1 MPVPGLNNGQRS
13 DKAIASAVGAQ
24 FHPGEGPTVPPG
36 GEGGEGEG
44 EGSSRAQGEGE
55 AAAHLET
62 LLMRNVLSP
71 IANFI
76 AAPDLSRAQGIT
88 GTKLQ
93 YLGTLRLQFLKSQ

>member
-1 MPVPGLNNGQRS
+1 MPGPGLNNGQRS

-36 GEGGEGEG
+36 GEGGE
-44 EGSSRAQGEGE
+44 SSRAQGEGE

-62 LLMRNVLSP
+62 LLILNVLSP
-71 IANFI
+71 IASFI
-76 AAPDLSRAQGIT
+76 AAPDLLRAQGIT

>member
-1 MPVPGLNNGQRS
+1 MGRDLTKLLHLPWEHNSTQGRAPRS
-13 DKAIASAVGAQ
+13 RR
-24 FHPGEGPTVPPG
+24 EGKGVRAA
-36 GEGGEGEG
+36 
-44 EGSSRAQGEGE
+44 SRAQGEEE

-62 LLMRNVLSP
+62 LLTLNVLSP

-76 AAPDLSRAQGIT
+76 AAPDLLRAQGIT